1 MKIEFDTLDKKPNLY
16 SVLWITLALTVV
28 VVLDL
33 AGLLPQFLVSTILVT
48 YYAAVAFLLI
58 RAFKDQFRYN
68 PYSYNTIYY
77 IGFALYVRCML
88 GSQILMTWQIAH
100 YSESGMAGSAFLQF
114 LSTGKL
120 FILLSLPFI
129 LVFSISMIVSNIRL
143 IHREGGSLTNILG
156 TILSLMLIGGFL
168 FLYVFDYYVSGSE
181 REVMIH
187 DLITN
192 FFSAVFI
199 YFECM
204 ILGTIVAGAITARYE
219 PEPDKDFLIIL
230 GCGLR
235 ADGTP
240 TPLLQGRLDRAQ
252 AFAEKQY
259 SLTGKHL
266 TFITSGGKG
275 PDEVVSESASMKQ
288 YLMDHGVP
296 ASRIIEEDH
305 STSTLE
311 NMLFSKEKILV
322 FGSDCKVAFSTTNYH
337 VFRSG
342 LFARRVKMRAVG
354 MGARTKWYFWP
365 NAAVREFVGL
375 VTEHRLKQGII
386 LTCIIVFYL
395 VLTWMSFKL
404 L

>member
-16 SVLWITLALTVV
+16 SVLWITLALAVV

-58 RAFKDQFRYN
+58 RAFKDQLRYN

-77 IGFALYVRCML
+77 IGFALYVLCML

-168 FLYVFDYYVSGSE
+168 F
-181 REVMIH
+181 I
-187 DLITN
+187 
-192 FFSAVFI
+192 
-199 YFECM
+199 
-204 ILGTIVAGAITARYE
+204 AGAIVANYV
-219 PEPDKDFLIIL
+219 PKFDKDFMIIL
-230 GCGLR
+230 GCGMNK
-235 ADGTP
+235 DGTP
-240 TPLLQGRLDRAQ
+240 TPLLRGRCDAAIDFYQKQLKVTGKELTFVPSGGQGSDEIISESECMKRYLLSKGIREEQIIKEDRSTDTFENMMLSKVKIREVSDSEKI
-252 AFAEKQY
+252 AFA
-259 SLTGKHL
+259 
-266 TFITSGGKG
+266 TSK
-275 PDEVVSESASMKQ
+275 
-288 YLMDHGVP
+288 
-296 ASRIIEEDH
+296 
-305 STSTLE
+305 
-311 NMLFSKEKILV
+311 F
-322 FGSDCKVAFSTTNYH
+322 H
-337 VFRSG
+337 VFRAG

-354 MGARTKWYFWP
+354 VGADTKWYFWP

-375 VTEHRLKQGII
+375 LTKHRLKQACI
-386 LTCIIVFYL
+386 LIGMIIVY
-395 VLTWMSFKL
+395 VGLTL
-404 L
+404 LQYSR

>member
-16 SVLWITLALTVV
+16 SVLWITLALAVV

-33 AGLLPQFLVSTILVT
+33 AGLLPQFLVSTILVI

-58 RAFKDQFRYN
+58 RAFKDQLRYN

-77 IGFALYVRCML
+77 IGFALYVLCML

-187 DLITN
+187 DIHANLFT
-192 FFSAVFI
+192 AVFL

-204 ILGTIVAGAITARYE
+204 MIGTIIAGAIVANYV
-219 PEPDKDFLIIL
+219 PKFDKDFMIIL
-230 GCGLR
+230 GCGMNK
-235 ADGTP
+235 DGTP
-240 TPLLQGRLDRAQ
+240 TPLLKGRCDAAIDFYQKQLKATGKELTFVPSGGQGSDEIISESECMKRYLLSKGIREEQIIKEDRSTDTFENMMLSKVKIREVSDSEKI
-252 AFAEKQY
+252 AFA
-259 SLTGKHL
+259 
-266 TFITSGGKG
+266 TSK
-275 PDEVVSESASMKQ
+275 
-288 YLMDHGVP
+288 
-296 ASRIIEEDH
+296 
-305 STSTLE
+305 
-311 NMLFSKEKILV
+311 F
-322 FGSDCKVAFSTTNYH
+322 H
-337 VFRSG
+337 VFRAG

-354 MGARTKWYFWP
+354 VGADTKWYFWP

-375 VTEHRLKQGII
+375 LTKHRLKQACI
-386 LTCIIVFYL
+386 LIGMIIVY
-395 VLTWMSFKL
+395 VGLTL
-404 L
+404 LQYSR